1 MSSLTRRC
9 SSDYSVRYT
18 SNIQEIINELEPMNQ
33 ILNTQD
39 NFIEATKCGA
49 FVVGSVS
56 AEGVLSFARNPVV
69 HNGHTAARTE
79 CSRLSDANPGRLYI
93 FVRLTG
99 GQIRPASTPVSF

>member
-9 SSDYSVRYT
+9 SQDYNVRYT
-18 SNIQEIINELEPMNQ
+18 SNTEEVINELQKMQNS
-33 ILNTQD
+33 LNTQA

-49 FVVGSVS
+49 YIVGSVS
-56 AEGVLSFARNPVV
+56 AAGALSFSSNPVV
-69 HNGHTAARTE
+69 HNSPQAARAE
-79 CSRLSDANPGRLYI
+79 CSRLSDASPGKLYI